1 MDLSFLDKFF
11 LVEDTRINIIANIIF
26 KNVKDNIDNK
36 SLKYINH
43 FNKNKD
49 IYPQKMIIYHYFLNL
64 IFKFNCL
71 ILDTKPLLDGE
82 ILNNEYNNIMP
93 EDSII
98 LLYLKVKLYCSTQ
111 LNKFFP
117 RDINGN
123 HFIISQINKY
133 ESLFNSQELKL
144 LEKDIDTETKKNLLL
159 KEFKKT
165 KILKISMSIIISYYF
180 FRFKKDELKEFEIFI
195 SKVQDLTDQYIKIN
209 LNMNLTHFWEYLI
222 TSI

>member
-26 KNVKDNIDNK
+26 KNVKDNIDIE
-36 SLKYINH
+36 SLKYINY

-49 IYPQKMIIYHYFLNL
+49 ILPPEMIIYHYFLNI

-82 ILNNEYNNIMP
+82 VLNNEYNSLMQ

-98 LLYLKVKLYCSTQ
+98 LLYLKVKLYCAQQ

-117 RDINGN
+117 RDLNGN
-123 HFIISQINKY
+123 DFIIYQIHKY
-133 ESLFNSQELKL
+133 DNLFNSQDLEL
-144 LEKDIDTETKKNLLL
+144 LEKDIDLEIKKELLL
-159 KEFKKT
+159 KELNKT
-165 KILKISMSIIISYYF
+165 KILKVSISIIISYYF
-180 FRFKKDELKEFEIFI
+180 FRFKKDEIKDFEKFI
-195 SKVQDLTDQYIKIN
+195 YKVQDLTDEYIKIN
-209 LNMNLTHFWEYLI
+209 LNMNLTNFWEYLI